1 MFPVAGFASKYSSVF
16 YDTAVVD
23 QQVEHEAVH
32 AQALSSLREGI
43 REPLLGQ
50 ATIGW
55 SERCVEVPWVSGHLA
70 SSRTLL
76 DIGWSMSPPE
86 WLRVLLAARDMGTS
100 LTGIDIID
108 PRRVSSRYPPDIR
121 DDVLSVPVR
130 VEDFLTAQPNGESFD
145 TITCLSTLEHIG
157 FDVASSPEDIDSAF
171 VRAKSP
177 EQASS
182 ERSSTVDHEFMN
194 AAAEFLQPGGR
205 LLVTVPAGQG
215 TPILHQD
222 SLGLFTYQYE
232 YDETSWR
239 LLTEDPRFAI
249 LEEVFFRYS
258 SVDGW
263 HQVSWF
269 SDLADQTSA
278 LMPFA
283 TGCALVC
290 LERR

>member
-1 MFPVAGFASKYSSVF
+1 MFLVTESALKYSSAF
-16 YDTAVVD
+16 YDTSVVD
-23 QQVEHEAVH
+23 QRAEHEAVFE
-32 AQALSSLREGI
+32 QALICLRDGI
-43 REPLLGQ
+43 RQPLIGQ
-50 ATIGW
+50 TTLGW
-55 SERCVEVPWVSGHLA
+55 SERCVEVPWISGYLA

-86 WLRVLLAARDMGTS
+86 WLRVLLEAQEMGTS

-108 PRRVSSRYPPDIR
+108 PHRVASRYPPDIR
-121 DDVLSVPVR
+121 DEVLSVPVR

-157 FDVASSPEDIDSAF
+157 FDVASSPDDTDSAF

-182 ERSSTVDHEFMN
+182 ERSSSVDHEFMT
-194 AAAEFLQPGGR
+194 AAAEFLEPGGR

-239 LLTEDPRFAI
+239 VITEDSRFKI
-249 LEEVFFRYS
+249 LEEVFYRYS

-263 HQVSWF
+263 NQVTRF

>member
-1 MFPVAGFASKYSSVF
+1 M
-16 YDTAVVD
+16 VD
-23 QQVEHEAVH
+23 QQAEHEAVH
-32 AQALSSLREGI
+32 AQALSCLREGI
-43 REPLLGQ
+43 REPLFGQ
-50 ATIGW
+50 TTIGW

-86 WLRVLLAARDMGTS
+86 WLRVLLAARDTGTS

-121 DDVLSVPVR
+121 DKVLSVPVR

-157 FDVASSPEDIDSAF
+157 FDVASAPEDTDSAF

>member
-1 MFPVAGFASKYSSVF
+1 M
-16 YDTAVVD
+16 VD
-23 QQVEHEAVH
+23 QDAEHKAVFE
-32 AQALSSLREGI
+32 QALICLRDGI

-50 ATIGW
+50 TTIGW
-55 SERCVEVPWVSGHLA
+55 SERCVEVPWVSGYLA

-86 WLRVLLAARDMGTS
+86 WLRVLLEAQEMGTY

-108 PRRVSSRYPPDIR
+108 PHRVSSRYPPEIR
-121 DDVLSVPVR
+121 DQILSVPVR
-130 VEDFLTAQPNGESFD
+130 VEDFLTAKPSGGLFD

-157 FDVASSPEDIDSAF
+157 FDVASSPEDTDSAF

-177 EQASS
+177 EQASP
-182 ERSSTVDHEFMN
+182 ERSSSVDHEFM
-194 AAAEFLQPGGR
+194 AASAEFLQPGGR
-205 LLVTVPAGQG
+205 LLITVPAGQG

-239 LLTEDPRFAI
+239 VLTRDPRFTVLDEA
-249 LEEVFFRYS
+249 FYRYS
-258 SVDGW
+258 FTDGW
-263 HQVSWF
+263 SQVSSF
-269 SDLADQTSA
+269 AELVDQTSA